1 MARRVSA
8 APISGTAPI
17 GSRVAGFSTW
27 RVAPLMASTHLPPM
41 KARLRSR
48 SGSRNF
54 MIRPSSCKPSALER
68 LAAGHMAAEE
78 IQSACARQRG
88 DLRVVGL
95 ALLAVETVARPL
107 IDKER
112 RLRVRRLD
120 ALDVGERDA
129 AVLPAVVIHDRAP
142 GFLLEVARD
151 LAVIDHR
158 AGEGRSEERRVG
170 NEGRSWWTTEG

>member
-1 MARRVSA
+1 MRLSVWWPRITSPA
-8 APISGTAPI
+8 
-17 GSRVAGFSTW
+17 W
-27 RVAPLMASTHLPPM
+27 RVAPLIASTHLPPM

-54 MIRPSSCKPSALER
+54 MMWPSSCKPSALER

-95 ALLAVETVARPL
+95 ALLAVEAVARPL

-112 RLRVRRLD
+112 RLR
-120 ALDVGERDA
+120 
-129 AVLPAVVIHDRAP
+129 
-142 GFLLEVARD
+142 
-151 LAVIDHR
+151 
-158 AGEGRSEERRVG
+158 SEEHTS
-170 NEGRSWWTTEG
+170 EL